1 MRTIL
6 VCYEE
11 RPMTGR
17 VLERAAELAMALRA
31 RIVVTSV
38 APVMGFMARGSGP
51 YDPTDPP
58 ARHEHE
64 LEDAIA
70 RFRELGVEDVESVLG
85 YGPPGQA
92 IADAADELDV
102 DMIVLGA
109 HDGGLL
115 SRLFGGSVTD
125 EVAHKAHVDV
135 FVVR

>member
-1 MRTIL
+1 MHTIL

-11 RPMTGR
+11 RPMASR
-17 VLERAAELAMALRA
+17 VLERAAELARAFDA
-31 RIVVTSV
+31 RIIVTSV

-64 LEDAIA
+64 LEDAVA
-70 RFRELGVEDVESVLG
+70 RFRELGIDRVESVVG
-85 YGPPGQA
+85 YGPPAQA
-92 IADAADELDV
+92 IVNAADELEV

-115 SRLFGGSVTD
+115 TRLFGGSVTD
-125 EVAHKAHVDV
+125 EVAHKAHADV